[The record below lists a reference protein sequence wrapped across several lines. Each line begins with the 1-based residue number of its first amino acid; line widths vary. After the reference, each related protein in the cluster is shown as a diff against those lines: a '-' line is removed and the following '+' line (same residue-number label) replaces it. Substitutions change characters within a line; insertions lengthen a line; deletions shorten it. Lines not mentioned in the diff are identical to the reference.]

1 MGCVRL
7 ARYFGKMYSRH
18 LFSLF
23 PVQTAQSQHPSAHFD
38 GIRIHDIR
46 YEPHT
51 LSYLWG
57 LSDSFFQKLHWFCT
71 AAKLFHQVIWERTK
85 QKASTALHDGS
96 FKCLHFMMS
105 YLEARQRT
113 QTNSWE
119 CAVQTGDQL
128 WPYVSVTYS
137 LQPNPM
143 TKHIPRS

>member
-23 PVQTAQSQHPSAHFD
+23 PVQTTQSQHPNAHLD

-57 LSDSFFQKLHWFCT
+57 LSDSFFQKLLWFCT
-71 AAKLFHQVIWERTK
+71 AGSCFIKWYEKERSKKLRRPVYM
-85 QKASTALHDGS
+85 TAL
-96 FKCLHFMMS
+96 LNA

-113 QTNSWE
+113 QANSWE